1 MGKPP
6 NVLRKYKGA
15 LSELY
20 RAIKWFNPNS
30 ERLDQQENWN
40 WMNEKIILSFISF
53 MKRLD
58 IDRSGL
64 VLSEFFILM
73 VQ

>member
-1 MGKPP
+1 
-6 NVLRKYKGA
+6 
-15 LSELY
+15 
-20 RAIKWFNPNS
+20 
-30 ERLDQQENWN
+30 
-40 WMNEKIILSFISF
+40 MNEKKIVVMHMKIIGCFEKIILSFISF

-64 VLSEFFILM
+64 VLSKFFILM